1 MDSSSPAAAAAP
13 AMPDGLRELL
23 KTTVREW
30 VRIDNEINAL
40 NKEVSVRK
48 AKKTDLSSKLIEIT
62 RQTGLD
68 MFDFN
73 GGQLMYV
80 RKSKKKA
87 ITQKQLLSLIANY
100 LGDEQKADD
109 MHKYIMDSR
118 EETVVEQIC
127 RK

>member
-1 MDSSSPAAAAAP
+1 
-13 AMPDGLRELL
+13 MPDGLRDLL

-40 NKEVSVRK
+40 NKEVSGRK
-48 AKKTDLSSKLIEIT
+48 CKKTELSSKLIEIT